1 MAKKWRS
8 QYHPAFYDAVI
19 QMFELDGEKYDYEKE
34 YTLNT
39 LPNYIDLV
47 VVQKGS
53 VNEHCNAISGI
64 FRKYNIFEYK
74 SPGQHL
80 SVRVYQ
86 KTMGYVYHFASMK
99 KCKTE
104 DITVSFVREGKPE
117 KLLEYF
123 AQNDYNVT
131 QYEAGIYHVTKVNHV
146 DMQVIVTREL
156 DNRYIWLKVLTNKL
170 TFSDAEL
177 LAEAAGKEKNEE
189 GQRRINVV
197 LDLVSSLNENKEWM
211 KELIGMGAFRDLFKE
226 EFEEKDRQ
234 IKNRDKQI
242 KNLSEQVQSKDKQLQ
257 NKDEQLQSKDE
268 QLQSKD
274 KQIEYLKKLLKSNK
288 IAMF

>member
-1 MAKKWRS
+1 
-8 QYHPAFYDAVI
+8 
-19 QMFELDGEKYDYEKE
+19 
-34 YTLNT
+34 
-39 LPNYIDLV
+39 LV

-53 VNEHCNAISGI
+53 VNEHCNGISRI

-99 KCKTE
+99 RCKTE

-177 LAEAAGKEKNEE
+177 LAEAAGKEKDEE

-234 IKNRDKQI
+234 IKN
-242 KNLSEQVQSKDKQLQ
+242 LSEQVQSKDEQLQ

-268 QLQSKD
+268 QLHNRD
-274 KQIEYLKKLLKSNK
+274 KQIESKEKENMFLREEIAHLKELLKSNK